1 MELIIG
7 ILIGLAAT
15 AIGYVVGFTT
25 YRNAFKSGA
34 NMIDKIRH
42 EQVPFDDELNTESLA
57 SHVDGMS
64 LDEEDVS

>member
-1 MELIIG
+1 MELIG
-7 ILIGLAAT
+7 ILTGLAAA

-42 EQVPFDDELNTESLA
+42 DQVPFDEDLNIDPLP
-57 SHVDGMS
+57 SHVDGMN
-64 LDEEDVS
+64 LDEEDE